1 MCLIIHFYFFFCELL
16 FLSFPN
22 VLLCW
27 PMEQDKNTT
36 VLKCLSTDKNK
47 NTVQIAKNDQTSPS
61 PREQEGLL
69 LLYQLQ
75 LQLHSVSLTSQI
87 KIKISNHRIAPIS
100 DRLSANVTQ
109 AQITEQSPLNP
120 VLRKCPTG
128 CPWCAVF
135 LVAVSIR
142 LNSACLLLCFLVL
155 LAGGHKHVDVHCCH
169 A

>member
-1 MCLIIHFYFFFCELL
+1 M
-16 FLSFPN
+16 S
-22 VLLCW
+22 
-27 PMEQDKNTT
+27 DKVILWFQWSRTT
-36 VLKCLSTDKNK
+36 IQPFWNYLSTDKNK
-47 NTVQIAKNDQTSPS
+47 NTVQITKSDQTSPS

-100 DRLSANVTQ
+100 ERLSANVTQ
-109 AQITEQSPLNP
+109 AQITKQSPLNP
-120 VLRKCPTG
+120 ILRKCLPC

-135 LVAVSIR
+135 LAAVSIR

-155 LAGGHKHVDVHCCH
+155 LAGGHKHLDVDCSSAWHRYFFPCLSLVS
-169 A
+169 